1 LPFCSTSFSR
11 GRTSWCE
18 SEASRALGQYDGIT
32 STWRKCRQMPCRAS
46 TAWQIAVPCRQA
58 KAKYCGMPA
67 PAAAIAVPCRQRLKP
82 TTRILA
88 QKHCPPS
95 VTVQAQSLPAVRVV
109 THKTEASV
117 RVSPQSVGMEDLD
130 AAVSPWVPLNSVVLD
145 RATPAPS
152 AAHSGFGTY

>member
-32 STWRKCRQMPCRAS
+32 STWRKCRQMPCRAG

-82 TTRILA
+82 TARNLGFGGNIN
-88 QKHCPPS
+88 HVPPPS
-95 VTVQAQSLPAVRVV
+95 PSGRGRTHEAPEGASSHRSCRKEGVQVL
-109 THKTEASV
+109 H
-117 RVSPQSVGMEDLD
+117 
-130 AAVSPWVPLNSVVLD
+130 VVLMVRRRGARTRHSALPEIAPCEHPED
-145 RATPAPS
+145 AT
-152 AAHSGFGTY
+152 T